1 MQLSLEKNQTGM
13 YEITPLSGRFAGRKV
28 AMAEVVAIRS
38 GTERACSIKSVW
50 GLTVLTDRVHQ
61 DAETIQSLLGLRR

>member
-1 MQLSLEKNQTGM
+1 MRLALEKNDRGV

-28 AMAEVVAIRS
+28 ATAEAVGIRT
-38 GTERACSIKSVW
+38 GTEKSCSLKSVW
-50 GLTVLTDRVHQ
+50 GLTVITDRVHQ